1 VILVFGAAGQLGQ
14 ELVAMASGRHI
25 ALTGLSRADANIAD
39 ETAVADALSAY
50 RPSLVVNT
58 AAYTNVD
65 GAESNRAI
73 AVQANAHGPG
83 LLAHACAETG
93 TPLLHIST
101 DYVFAGDTSGAYLEG
116 APINPVNA
124 YGCTKA
130 AGEAAVQR
138 VHRRHVILR
147 TSWLYGEFGNNFLKT
162 IIRLAQQRDELRI
175 VADQFGSP
183 TSTRDLANA
192 IFRIAPR
199 LIMNEDVWGTYHF
212 AGSGVTS
219 WHGFASCIVA
229 AQAPLTGRRPK
240 VTAITTAEFPTP
252 AHRPANSA
260 LDCRHFERTFGFCG
274 RRWEDET
281 VEITHSVVLAQQAG
295 VANTA

>member
-1 VILVFGAAGQLGQ
+1 
-14 ELVAMASGRHI
+14 
-25 ALTGLSRADANIAD
+25 
-39 ETAVADALSAY
+39 
-50 RPSLVVNT
+50 
-58 AAYTNVD
+58 
-65 GAESNRAI
+65 
-73 AVQANAHGPG
+73 

-229 AQAPLTGRRPK
+229 AQAALTGRRPK
-240 VTAITTAEFPTP
+240 LTAITTAEFPSP
-252 AHRPANSA
+252 ARRPVNSA
-260 LDCRHFERTFGFCG
+260 LDCSRFERRFGFRG
-274 RRWEDET
+274 SAWEDEA
-281 VEITHSVVLAQQAG
+281 VKITRSVVLAQKEGRRILPNRVIATG
-295 VANTA
+295 ADPARS

>member
-1 VILVFGAAGQLGQ
+1 MILVFGGTGQLGQ
-14 ELVAMASGRHI
+14 ELVAMARRRHI
-25 ALTGLSRADANIAD
+25 AVAGLSRADADIAHY
-39 ETAVADALSAY
+39 TAVAGALRAY
-50 RPSLVVNT
+50 QPSLVVNA

-65 GAESNRAI
+65 GAESNRTV

-83 LLAHACAETG
+83 MLAHACAEAG

-101 DYVFAGDTSGAYLEG
+101 DYVFAGDISGAYMES
-116 APINPVNA
+116 AAINPVNA

-138 VHRRHVILR
+138 VHCRHLILR
-147 TSWLYGEFGNNFLKT
+147 TSWLYGEFGKNFLKT

-192 IFRIAPR
+192 ILRIAPR
-199 LIMNEDVWGTYHF
+199 LIMNEDIWGTYHF

-252 AHRPANSA
+252 AHRPPNSA
-260 LDCRHFERTFGFCG
+260 LDCSHFERTFGFCG
-274 RRWEDET
+274 SPWADET
-281 VEITHSVVLAQQAG
+281 VQITHSVAQQGG